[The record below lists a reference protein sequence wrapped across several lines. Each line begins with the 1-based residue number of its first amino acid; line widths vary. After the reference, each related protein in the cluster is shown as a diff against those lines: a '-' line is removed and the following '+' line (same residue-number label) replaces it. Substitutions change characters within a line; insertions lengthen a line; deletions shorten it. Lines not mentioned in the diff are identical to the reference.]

1 MLLRISLVIA
11 IVAGLATLYFSH
23 VKVADRIT
31 NLESERD
38 TALGAQRSAE
48 EQQRKAERERR
59 QAREE
64 LEKANRDL
72 AEVTETLKATGTR
85 LAEQEKRANQ
95 LSEDLTRITGERNE
109 AQTELAVWNQLQVTP
124 DQVKSFKQ
132 SLAQANEER
141 DRFADENQILLKKN
155 NELAV
160 ELSRYKG
167 EEIDPKMP
175 AGLAGRILAVDPKY
189 DFVVLDVGGNQGV
202 VENGKLLVNRDGK
215 LVAKVRVTK
224 VEPNRSIANIMP
236 DWKQAEVMEGDQ
248 VVY

>member
-31 NLESERD
+31 NLTSERD
-38 TALGAQRSAE
+38 TAQSAQRSAE
-48 EQQRKAERERR
+48 EQQRKSDRERR
-59 QAREE
+59 QAKEE
-64 LEKANRDL
+64 LEKTNQAL
-72 AEVTETLKATGTR
+72 AENMAALETVTAR
-85 LAEQEKRANQ
+85 LTEQEKRANQ
-95 LSEDLTRITGERNE
+95 LSEDLTRVTGERNQ
-109 AQTELAVWNQLQVTP
+109 AQTALAIWNQLQVTP
-124 DQVKSFKQ
+124 EQVKNFKQ
-132 SLAQANEER
+132 ELAASNEER
-141 DRFADENQILLKKN
+141 DNFIEENQILLRQV
-155 NELAV
+155 NELKV
-160 ELSRYKG
+160 ELSRYRG

-175 AGLAGRILAVDPKY
+175 AGLAGKILVVDPKY
-189 DFVVLDVGGNQGV
+189 DFVVLNVGGNQGV

-236 DWKQAEVMEGDQ
+236 DWKQADVMEGDE

>member
-1 MLLRISLVIA
+1 VVA

-38 TALGAQRSAE
+38 TALTAQRSAE
-48 EQQRKAERERR
+48 EQQQKAERERR

-64 LEKANRDL
+64 LEKATKDL
-72 AEVTETLKATGTR
+72 TEANEVLKATGTR

-95 LSEDLTRITGERNE
+95 LSEDLTRVTGERNE
-109 AQTELAVWNQLQVTP
+109 AQTALAVWNQLQVTP
-124 DQVKSFKQ
+124 DQIKAFKQ
-132 SLAQANEER
+132 ELAQSNEER
-141 DRFADENQILLKKN
+141 DRFADENQILLRQN
-155 NELAV
+155 NELKV

-236 DWKQAEVMEGDQ
+236 DWKQSEVMEGDQ